1 MIKNLDNILIKWNEC
16 MIPTNR
22 NKKITHLNYIWTPP
36 ECPTAY
42 KKKSRNTIS
51 STQHKAP
58 MGF

>member
-22 NKKITHLNYIWTPP
+22 NKKITHLNYIWTPLNVQKQ
-36 ECPTAY
+36 

-51 STQHKAP
+51 STQHKVP